1 MERIRIAII
10 EEQALFRKSL
20 CHLFAKDERFS
31 VIPECV
37 ESCAI
42 GRIAAA
48 KPAIAILDVDFH
60 KGDCID
66 SIKALREAHPGIK
79 LCLLSMHAQSELLSR
94 ALAVGLDAYVIK
106 DISPSELARI
116 LIMVAGGDAYVDPRL
131 AGNMLRKLS
140 TRQERANPTDLSER
154 ETEVIRLI
162 AAGLSNKQISD
173 KLFLSQKTVK
183 NHNSRIF
190 SKLNL
195 TARTQAAIYAIKNG
209 IA

>member
-10 EEQALFRKSL
+10 EQQALFRKSL

-31 VIPECV
+31 VVPECI
-37 ESCAI
+37 ENCDI
-42 GRIAAA
+42 LRIAAA
-48 KPAIAILDVDFH
+48 RPAVALVDVDFH
-60 KGDCID
+60 KGDCLDTIRL
-66 SIKALREAHPGIK
+66 LREKHPGAK
-79 LCLLSMHAQSELLSR
+79 VCLLSMHAQPELLAR
-94 ALAVGLDAYVIK
+94 ALALGVDGYVIK
-106 DISPSELARI
+106 DIGPPELARI
-116 LIMVAGGDAYVDPRL
+116 LITIAAGEAYVDPRL
-131 AGNMLRKLS
+131 AGNMLRRLS
-140 TRQERANPTDLSER
+140 VRNEPADPTDLSQR